1 MSSPRV
7 KYLSPKFLDD
17 KLRQEKDYWLTK
29 LSGESLVTG
38 VPLDYARPS
47 EYSAEKR
54 TLPIEIAPETQQ
66 ALFKLCN
73 NNNSLVL
80 TLLITALKICLYR
93 YTNIEDVVVGTA
105 IHQRYSEVASLNK
118 VLALRDQVNAN
129 ATAKQLL
136 LQVKQTLSEAYANQ
150 KYPFERIIDVLNMD
164 YPANREPLF
173 NVAIILENISNI
185 DSIRDLK
192 TDVNLFFSTAAEQ
205 LNGSIEYNPALFKE
219 PTIKVFEQ
227 HYTEILKRFVGNP
240 EIEISKL
247 DLLSEEQKPELLFAF
262 NNTQRDYPKER
273 TIHSLIEEQVERAP
287 HKLALV
293 CRDRRFTYRELSQKS
308 NQVARTLRGMGIRP
322 GVRVGLF
329 MEHSIDMVVGLL
341 GILKAG
347 AAYLPLEPAYPKA
360 RLAFLIENAEAPV
373 VLTQTTLMD
382 QLPQS
387 NAQAITIDNNNNL
400 VEQQSRDAL
409 EEFATAQDLAYVI
422 YTSGSTGEPKGVEI
436 KHSSLI
442 NYVWWGKDTYL
453 RNDELAFPL
462 YSSLAFDLTVTSVHL
477 PLITG
482 NTIHIY
488 PHDNTENP
496 LLAVMRDD
504 QVGVLKLTPSHLS
517 LIKGGDSVGRRVK
530 RLIVGGEA
538 FETKL
543 TAQIRENF
551 GEDVEIFNEYGPTE
565 ATVGCMIHKVDPA
578 QDDRAF
584 VPIGKPIANTQIYV
598 LDKELKPVAINI
610 LGELYIGGDG
620 LARGYL
626 NKPELTSERFVD
638 NPFIPGQKMYKSGDL
653 ARRLP
658 EGTLEYAG
666 RKDDQIKFHGYR
678 VEVNEIRSTLNRHP
692 SVTDCCL
699 VVTRDTNENDVMIAY
714 YVAPREIEASEL
726 RSFMLEKVIEETVPN
741 FFVRVEHLP
750 LTVNGKINYKALPT
764 LEQIRQSAKQSFV
777 APRNLTQDV
786 LATIWAEVLGLEQ
799 VGIDNDFFQL
809 GGHSLVAGQIISR
822 ARKAFQV
829 ELPLRSLFEAPTVAG
844 LSEVIEAAQREKMGL
859 PAPPA
864 LVRVS
869 RDQPLP
875 VSFAQQRLWFNDRI
889 QPGNIAYNIYPSF
902 RLKGVLDVA
911 ALEQSLNEIIRRH
924 ESFRTIFTAVD
935 GQPTQIVTPNLNLKL
950 KVNDLEHVAEPEQSA
965 EVRRITSEEAHRPF
979 NLAQGPL
986 IRATLLKL
994 AAEEH
999 LLIVAMHHI
1008 TSDGW
1013 SMGVFYRELT
1023 SHYRAFASGKTPS
1036 LSVLPIQYA
1045 DYAVWQRQWLQGE
1058 VIDKQIS
1065 YWKKQLANTPALMDL
1080 KTSRPPDEIVPNHG
1094 GYERIVLSGEVSEA
1108 LRALSRREGVTL
1120 FMTLL
1125 AAFKAWLGYYAE
1137 RDDIIVGSDVANRT
1151 RTEVEGLIG
1160 FFVNTLVLRTSLAGN
1175 PTFRELLSRVR
1186 EVCLGA
1192 YAHQDLPF
1200 EKVVEA
1206 LNPERHLNRNPLF
1219 QVMFGL
1225 LQEDPRRALSL
1236 PGLTIQAL
1244 GIDNSTAVFDFS
1256 LYMIDDE
1263 KGLAGAVRFNAN
1275 LFDVPTVREMMSN
1288 FAAALNVI
1296 AARPDVRLDELMGV
1310 LAAAEKQQQLL
1321 KVEKLKQARME
1332 KFKRIKHHPVNVQ
1345 PVEQLEVV

>member
-1 MSSPRV
+1 MSSTRV

-17 KLRQEKDYWLTK
+17 KLKQEKDYWLAK
-29 LSGESLVTG
+29 LSGELLVTG
-38 VPLDYARPS
+38 VPLDYARPGA
-47 EYSAEKR
+47 YSAEKKIL
-54 TLPIEIAPETQQ
+54 TIDIAPETQR
-66 ALFKLCN
+66 ALFKLCDN
-73 NNNSLVL
+73 NDSLVL

-93 YTNIEDVVVGTA
+93 YTNTEDVVVGTA

-118 VLALRDQVNAN
+118 VLALRDQINPN

-150 KYPFERIIDVLNMD
+150 KYPFERIVDVLNVD
-164 YPANREPLF
+164 YPRNREPLF
-173 NVAIILENISNI
+173 NVAIILENISNA
-185 DSIRDLK
+185 DSLSDLK
-192 TDVNLFFSTAAEQ
+192 TDVNLVFATAAEQ
-205 LNGSIEYNPALFKE
+205 LKGSIQYNPALFKE
-219 PTIKVFEQ
+219 PTIKVFAQ
-227 HYTEILKRFVGNP
+227 HYAEVLKRLVASPG
-240 EIEISKL
+240 IEIAKL
-247 DLLSEEQKPELLFAF
+247 DLLSTEQKPELLFAF
-262 NNTQRDYPKER
+262 NNTQRDYPKHR
-273 TIHSLIEEQVERAP
+273 TIHSLIQEQVERTP
-287 HKLALV
+287 DKVALV
-293 CRDRRFTYRELSQKS
+293 CRDRRLTYRELSQKA
-308 NQVARTLRGMGIRP
+308 NQVARALRGLGIGP
-322 GVRVGLF
+322 GVCVGLF
-329 MEHSIDMVVGLL
+329 MGHSIEMVVGLL

-360 RLAFLIENAEAPV
+360 RLAFLIENAAATI
-373 VLTQTTLMD
+373 VLTQTTLAD
-382 QLPQS
+382 QLPPV
-387 NAQAITIDNNNNL
+387 NAQAITIDDDNEL
-400 VEQQSRDAL
+400 VAQQSIDDL
-409 EEFATAQDLAYVI
+409 EEFATALDLAYVI

-453 RNDELAFPL
+453 RGDELAFPL

-482 NTIHIY
+482 NRIHIY
-488 PHDNTENP
+488 PNDETENP
-496 LLAVMRDD
+496 LLAVLRDD

-530 RLIVGGEA
+530 RIVVGGEA
-538 FETKL
+538 FDTKL
-543 TAQIRENF
+543 TEQISEKF
-551 GEDVEIFNEYGPTE
+551 GADVEIFNEYGPTE
-565 ATVGCMIHKVDPA
+565 ATVGCMIHQVDPA

-598 LDKELKPVAINI
+598 LDQELQPVAINI
-610 LGELYIGGDG
+610 LGELYISGDG

-626 NKPELTSERFVD
+626 DKPELTSERFLD
-638 NPFIPGQKMYKSGDL
+638 NPFIPGQKMYKTGDL
-653 ARRLP
+653 ARWLP

-678 VEVNEIRSTLNRHP
+678 VELNEIRSTLNGHP
-692 SVTDCCL
+692 GVNDCCL
-699 VVTRDTNENDVMIAY
+699 VVTRDKNENDVMIAY
-714 YVAPREIEASEL
+714 YVAARELEASEL
-726 RSFMLEKVIEETVPN
+726 RSFLLEKVIEETVPN
-741 FFVRVEHLP
+741 FFVHVDHLP

-777 APRNLTQDV
+777 APRNLTEDV
-786 LATIWAEVLGLEQ
+786 LATIWAEVLGVEQ
-799 VGIDNDFFQL
+799 VGSEDDFFKL

-844 LSEVIEAAQREKMGL
+844 LSELIEAAQREKMGL
-859 PAPPA
+859 PEPPP
-864 LVRVS
+864 LVRVA
-869 RDQPLP
+869 RDKPLP

-911 ALEQSLNEIIRRH
+911 ALEQSLNEIVRRH
-924 ESFRTIFTAVD
+924 ESFRTVFTAAD
-935 GQPTQIVTPNLNLKL
+935 GQPMQIVIPNLTLKL
-950 KVNDLEHVAEPEQSA
+950 EVHELQDVAEPEQSA
-965 EVRRITSEEAHRPF
+965 EVRRLTSEEAHRPF
-979 NLAQGPL
+979 DLAQGPL

-1008 TSDGW
+1008 ASDGW

-1023 SHYRAFASGKTPS
+1023 SHYRAFAGGKTPA
-1036 LSVLPIQYA
+1036 LPVLPIQYA

-1065 YWKKQLANTPALMDL
+1065 YWKQQLANAPALMDL
-1080 KTSRPPDEIVPNHG
+1080 KTSRPPDEMVPNHG
-1094 GYERIVLSGEVSEA
+1094 GYERLVLAPEVSEA
-1108 LRALSRREGVTL
+1108 LKALSRREGVTL

-1125 AAFKAWLGYYAE
+1125 AAFNAWLGYYAE
-1137 RDDIIVGSDVANRT
+1137 REDVAVGSDVANRT

-1175 PTFRELLSRVR
+1175 PTFRELLARVR

-1206 LNPERHLNRNPLF
+1206 LNPERHMNRNPLF

-1225 LQEDPRRALSL
+1225 LQEDPRRSLDL

-1256 LYMIDDE
+1256 LYMIDNG
-1263 KGLAGAVRFNAN
+1263 KALAGAVRFNAN
-1275 LFDVPTVREMMSN
+1275 LFDVPTVREMIGS
-1288 FAAALNVI
+1288 FEAALNLI
-1296 AARPDVRLDELMGV
+1296 TARPDVRLDELMQV

-1321 KVEKLKQARME
+1321 KVEKLKQARIE
-1332 KFKRIKHHPVNVQ
+1332 KFKKIKHHPVNVQ
-1345 PVEQLEVV
+1345 PAEQLEMV